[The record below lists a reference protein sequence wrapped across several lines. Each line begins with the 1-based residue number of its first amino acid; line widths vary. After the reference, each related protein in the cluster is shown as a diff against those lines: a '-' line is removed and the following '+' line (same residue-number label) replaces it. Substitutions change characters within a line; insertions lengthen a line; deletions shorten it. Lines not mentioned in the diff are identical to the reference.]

1 MSGDFSQRDGRGT
14 VGRIP
19 VIVVD
24 SHALFAE
31 ALAGELGRQPDLRV
45 VATATDGAAA
55 FDLVSQ
61 HRPDVLL
68 IDVLLEARAAF
79 HALKSL
85 RAMDRP
91 PRVVLL
97 DDRVYLAHVREGL
110 RLGALAYR
118 TKAESCNSI
127 ASAVRHAAAGEV
139 SFCAE
144 IAERVVTTA
153 DGPRLTPHFRY
164 TPLETLTQRE
174 LDVLLLIVQG
184 ATVKDCAEQL
194 KLSPSTVDNHKTRLM
209 HKLNMHRTVDLV
221 RMAIRERLI
230 PT

>member
-1 MSGDFSQRDGRGT
+1 MSEDISPHAIRATAGR
-14 VGRIP
+14 VD

-24 SHALFAE
+24 GHALVAE
-31 ALAGELGRQPDLRV
+31 ALAGELAGQPDLRI

-55 FDLVSQ
+55 IDLVSG
-61 HRPDVLL
+61 HRPQVLL
-68 IDVLLEARAAF
+68 IDVSLEGRAAF

-85 RAMDRP
+85 REMARSA
-91 PRVVLL
+91 RVVLL
-97 DDRVYLAHVREGL
+97 DDRVFLAHVREGL
-110 RLGALAYR
+110 RLGALGYR
-118 TKAESCNSI
+118 TKAESCVAI
-127 ASAVRHAAAGEV
+127 ATAIRCAAAGEP
-139 SFCAE
+139 SFCDE
-144 IAERVVTTA
+144 LAERIVTTA
-153 DGPRLTPHFRY
+153 DGPRLKPHFRY

-194 KLSPSTVDNHKTRLM
+194 RLSASTVDNHKTRLM

>member
-1 MSGDFSQRDGRGT
+1 MFHDVFPGDGRDT
-14 VGRIP
+14 SGRIH
-19 VIVVD
+19 VLVVD
-24 SHALFAE
+24 AHLLIAE
-31 ALAGELGRQPDLRV
+31 ALSGELNRQPDLRV
-45 VATATDGAAA
+45 VATATDEAEAL
-55 FDLVSQ
+55 DLVSQ
-61 HRPDVLL
+61 HRPEVLL
-68 IDVLLEARAAF
+68 IDVSLEARAAF
-79 HALKSL
+79 QLLKSL
-85 RAMDRP
+85 RAMDRA

-110 RLGALAYR
+110 RQGALAYH
-118 TKAESCNSI
+118 TKAESCQSI
-127 ASAVRHAAAGEV
+127 ARAIRRAAAGET
-139 SFCAE
+139 SFCDE
-144 IAERVVTTA
+144 LAERIAMTV
-153 DGPRLTPHFRY
+153 DGPRLASHFRY

-194 KLSPSTVDNHKTRLM
+194 KLSASTVDNHKTRLM